1 MRGRFLVV
9 GLIWLS
15 SCGADD
21 TATSESSSTLEPTM
35 TNPTSATTAPTSATT
50 NTTETSGTDS
60 TSSGS
65 STTSTDGAPFFLS
78 FSTNVG
84 EITDGESVVFTA
96 TLSDPDGLDDIAGG
110 TLATADGAFTY
121 GPFVAAGQEGTYS
134 ITVSWS
140 AIDQVETIEFEDGSI
155 ERVFR
160 AEFFD
165 SMGKNASKDT
175 SITLSCEGGG
185 ACDGACKDFQSD
197 GGNCGS
203 CGNVCDGGC
212 ENAMCLPVFGEC
224 IDMSSGF
231 DSCGDYCQGAG
242 QLCIENGCN
251 GKTYRGYISPQTC
264 MMDELPSASYSKP
277 CNHMNTWGPMQSII
291 RCCCSDTP

>member
-21 TATSESSSTLEPTM
+21 AATSESSSTLEPTM
-35 TNPTSATTAPTSATT
+35 TTPTSATTTPTSATT

-60 TSSGS
+60 TSNGS
-65 STTSTDGAPFFLS
+65 STTSADGAPFFLS

-96 TLSDPDGLDDIAGG
+96 TLSDPDGVEDIVGG
-110 TLATADGAFTY
+110 TLFTKNGAFSY

-134 ITVSWS
+134 ISVSWS

-155 ERVFR
+155 ERVFH

-165 SMGKNASKDT
+165 MSGKSASKDT

-197 GGNCGS
+197 GEHCGTCGFS
-203 CGNVCDGGC
+203 CEEGCDD
-212 ENAMCLPVFGEC
+212 AMCVPTFGEC
-224 IDMSSGF
+224 IKKSDGF
-231 DSCGDYCQGAG
+231 ASCAEYCQSEGE
-242 QLCIENGCN
+242 QCVENGCN
-251 GKTYRGYISPQTC
+251 GVTYNGWNDITFCVRGGAV
-264 MMDELPSASYSKP
+264 SAPFSEP
-277 CNHMNTWGPMQSII
+277 CDHVNTWGVKQSAV